1 MKKYILI
8 TLFGL
13 ISSLYS
19 CSQENKIYN
28 DKIEYPYVALEKRQ
42 DTILQNMNKLEKS
55 MTNNEVLKL
64 LSLPDEI
71 NPTYPPDKTAKKAI
85 GYSYVYIIERK
96 QETGSQIEKSEK
108 LIRIHFDLNG
118 ILLSAY
124 AIEIPEFNEI
134 YL

>member
-8 TLFGL
+8 TLFAL

-28 DKIEYPYVALEKRQ
+28 AQIEYPYVASEKRQ
-42 DTILQNMNKLEKS
+42 DTILQNMNKLEKGI
-55 MTNNEVLKL
+55 TNNEVLKL

-71 NPTYPPDKTAKKAI
+71 NPTYPPNKTGKKEI

-108 LIRIHFDLNG
+108 LIRIHYNLDG
-118 ILLSAY
+118 VLLSAY